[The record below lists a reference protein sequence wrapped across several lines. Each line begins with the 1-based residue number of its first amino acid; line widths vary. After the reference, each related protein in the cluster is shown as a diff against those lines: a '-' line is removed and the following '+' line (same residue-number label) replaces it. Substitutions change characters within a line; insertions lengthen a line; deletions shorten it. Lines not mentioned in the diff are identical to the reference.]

1 MKGTGSGA
9 MRYFEEIL
17 VLVRKKHDK
26 SEVHELLFLG

>member
-17 VLVRKKHDK
+17 VLSRKKPVK
-26 SEVHELLFLG
+26 TGGLQGSLF